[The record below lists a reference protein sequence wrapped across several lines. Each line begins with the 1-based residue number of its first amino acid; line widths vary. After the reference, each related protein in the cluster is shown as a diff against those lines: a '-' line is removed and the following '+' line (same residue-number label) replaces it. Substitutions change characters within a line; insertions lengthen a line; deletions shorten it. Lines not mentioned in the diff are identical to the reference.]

1 MKKSIIAIVVAV
13 VVIAVIIIGAVF
25 IFSKNKEEK
34 TTTQTGVKIQ
44 TAQEMEKIM
53 NDINTKLEGALPAI
67 ETRTIDISDEYAF
80 TSTTGLKSNEN
91 VEAVVVSEPFISSQA
106 HSAVMIKAKENAN
119 IEEMKQ
125 EILNNIDM
133 RKWICVSAEKL
144 WVTNYNDIIFFV
156 MSSEEWGKPVY
167 DEFKQAVGGTVG
179 KELEKTEEF

>member
-1 MKKSIIAIVVAV
+1 MKKSIIGIVAV
-13 VVIAVIIIGAVF
+13 VIIAVIIIGAVF

-34 TTTQTGVKIQ
+34 TSTQTAVKIQ
-44 TAQEMEKIM
+44 TAQEMEKVI
-53 NDINTKLEGALPAI
+53 NDINTKLGENLPSL
-67 ETRTIDISDEYAF
+67 ETREIDLTDEYAF

-91 VEAVVVSEPFISSQA
+91 VEAVVASEPFMSSQA
-106 HSAVMIKAKENAN
+106 YSAVMIKAKENAN

>member
-1 MKKSIIAIVVAV
+1 MKKSIIGIVAV
-13 VVIAVIIIGAVF
+13 VIIVAVIIVAVF
-25 IFSKNKEEK
+25 ILSINKQEK
-34 TTTQTGVKIQ
+34 TNTQSGVKIQ
-44 TAQEMEKIM
+44 TAQEMEKVI
-53 NDINTKLEGALPAI
+53 NDINEKLGESLPSL
-67 ETRTIDISDEYAF
+67 ETRQIDITDEYAF

-91 VEAVVVSEPFISSQA
+91 VEAVVASEPFMSSQA
-106 HSAVMIKAKENAN
+106 YSAVMIKAKENAN

-179 KELEKTEEF
+179 KELEKAEEF

>member
-1 MKKSIIAIVVAV
+1 MKKVIIGVVAIAIIALV
-13 VVIAVIIIGAVF
+13 VVGIVMVSG
-25 IFSKNKEEK
+25 KNKENGGETTNAK
-34 TTTQTGVKIQ
+34 MQTTQ
-44 TAQEMEKIM
+44 EMQDTLNSIY
-53 NDINTKLEGALPAI
+53 TKLGDKLPSI
-67 ETRTIDISDEYAF
+67 ETREIDVTDELAVKAA
-80 TSTTGLKSNEN
+80 TGLQSTQN
-91 VEAVVVSEPFISSQA
+91 VEALVLSEPMMSSQA
-106 HSAVMIKAKENAN
+106 YSAVMIKAKENAN

>member
-1 MKKSIIAIVVAV
+1 MKKSVIGIVAV
-13 VVIAVIIIGAVF
+13 VIIAVIIIGAVF
-25 IFSKNKEEK
+25 ILSKNKEEK
-34 TTTQTGVKIQ
+34 TSTQSAVKIQ
-44 TAQEMEKIM
+44 TAQEMEKVI
-53 NDINTKLEGALPAI
+53 NDINTKLGENLPAL
-67 ETRTIDISDEYAF
+67 ETREIDLTDEYAF

-91 VEAVVVSEPFISSQA
+91 VKAVVASEPFMSSQA
-106 HSAVMIKAKENAN
+106 YSAVMIKAKENAN

-179 KELEKTEEF
+179 KKIEKTEEF

>member
-1 MKKSIIAIVVAV
+1 MKKSVIGIVAV
-13 VVIAVIIIGAVF
+13 VIIAVIIIGAVF
-25 IFSKNKEEK
+25 ILSKNKEEK
-34 TTTQTGVKIQ
+34 PSTQTAVKIQ
-44 TAQEMEKIM
+44 TAQEMEKVI
-53 NDINTKLEGALPAI
+53 NDINTKLGENLPSL
-67 ETRTIDISDEYAF
+67 ETREIDLTDEYAF

-91 VEAVVVSEPFISSQA
+91 VKAVVASEPFMSSQA
-106 HSAVMIKAKENAN
+106 YSAVMIKAKENAN

>member
-1 MKKSIIAIVVAV
+1 MKKSIIGIVAV
-13 VVIAVIIIGAVF
+13 VIIAVIIIGAIF

-34 TTTQTGVKIQ
+34 PSTQSGVKIQ
-44 TAQEMEKIM
+44 TAQEMEKVI
-53 NDINTKLEGALPAI
+53 NDINTKLGENLPSL
-67 ETRTIDISDEYAF
+67 ETREIDLTDEYAF

-91 VEAVVVSEPFISSQA
+91 VEAVVASEPFMSSQA
-106 HSAVMIKAKENAN
+106 YSAVMIKAKENAN

-179 KELEKTEEF
+179 KELEKAEEF